1 MLTRRYGRSLMNTQ
15 YALKTLNQLR
25 PV

>member
-1 MLTRRYGRSLMNTQ
+1 MNTQ

-25 PV
+25 PVLIGFR

>member
-15 YALKTLNQLR
+15 YALKTL
-25 PV
+25 